1 MWIYGLKKI
10 AQLAIITLTH
20 MQLACV
26 DYPKFVLVG
35 SVRPPAGEE
44 ELVLNSRR
52 AGEVGRKN

>member
-10 AQLAIITLTH
+10 GQLDIITLTH

-35 SVRPPAGEE
+35 SVRPLAGE